1 MESEKVTFIK
11 IMQHKVCFFNQS
23 SVHYRKNVFML
34 MDQELGIDFFFG
46 DSRKQGAIKELDT
59 SCLKNFKGYF
69 HNIGFGSIYWQNSA
83 IRLLWSD
90 YTDLF
95 TTATHYCLS
104 AWVILLLAPLFG
116 KRVYLWSHGAY
127 GDERGLKRWL
137 TVWKMKRATASL
149 LYGNYAKDLLME
161 WGVPEEKLHVFYNS
175 LAYDEEIEIRKT
187 LLPSGFYQEHF
198 NNNFPNLVFIGRL
211 TAVKKLDMIIR
222 ALSLLRE
229 KGIRVNMTY
238 VGDGPSKDALEA
250 LVRGYGLQE
259 NVWFYGPCYDEKQIA
274 QIVYNADLC
283 VSPGDVGLTAMHAM
297 TFGTPVI
304 SHNNFIHQMP
314 EFEAIEEGRTGAF
327 FRENDVESLAESIHA
342 WLTNGLDR
350 EQVRQNCYQV
360 INNKYNPHRQ
370 VEMIRKVIFN

>member
-1 MESEKVTFIK
+1 
-11 IMQHKVCFFNQS
+11 MQHKVCFFNQS
-23 SVHYRKNVFML
+23 SVHYRKNIFML

-69 HNIGFGSIYWQNSA
+69 HNIGYGPIYWQNGA

-95 TTATHYCLS
+95 TTGVHGCIS
-104 AWVILLLAPLFG
+104 AWVIVLLAPLFG

-127 GDERGLKRWL
+127 GDERGLKKWL
-137 TVWKMKRATASL
+137 TVWKMKRVTASL
-149 LYGNYAKDLLME
+149 LYGNYAKKLLVE

-175 LAYDEEIEIRKT
+175 LAYDEEMEVRKT
-187 LLPSGFYQEHF
+187 LKPTVFYRNHF
-198 NNNFPNLVFIGRL
+198 NNDLPNLIFIGRL
-211 TAVKKLDMIIR
+211 TDVKKLDMVVH
-222 ALSLLRE
+222 AMSMLRD
-229 KGIRVNMTY
+229 KGVKLNMTY
-238 VGDGPSKDALEA
+238 VGDGPKKAELEA
-250 LVRGYGLQE
+250 LVKEHQLQD

-274 QIVYNADLC
+274 QIIYNADLC

-304 SHNNFIHQMP
+304 SHNNFCHQMP
-314 EFEAIEEGRTGAF
+314 EFEAIEDGKTGTF
-327 FRENDVESLAESIHA
+327 FKENEVDSLADSIHT

-350 EQVRQNCYQV
+350 EQIRQNCYDV
-360 INNKYNPHRQ
+360 IDKKYNPHLQ
-370 VEMIRKVIFN
+370 VEMIRKVIYN

>member
-1 MESEKVTFIK
+1 MN
-11 IMQHKVCFFNQS
+11 QHKVCFFNQS
-23 SVHYRKNVFML
+23 SVHYRKNIFML
-34 MDQELGIDFFFG
+34 MDQELGIDFYFG

-69 HNIGFGSIYWQNSA
+69 HNIGYGSLYWQNGA

-116 KRVYLWSHGAY
+116 KRVYMWSHGAY

-137 TVWKMKRATASL
+137 TVWKMKRATGSL
-149 LYGNYAKDLLME
+149 LYGNYAKKLLID

-175 LAYDEEIEIRKT
+175 LAYDEEMEIRKT
-187 LLPSGFYQEHF
+187 LTHSDFYKEHF
-198 NNNFPNLVFIGRL
+198 GNKLPNLVFIGRL

-222 ALSLLRE
+222 AMMLLLN
-229 KGIRVNMTY
+229 KGVQVNMTY
-238 VGDGPSKDALEA
+238 VGDGSSRTALEA
-250 LVRGYGLQE
+250 LVEECGLQE
-259 NVWFYGPCYDEKQIA
+259 NVWFYGPCYEEKQIA
-274 QIVYNADLC
+274 QIIYNADLC

-304 SHNNFIHQMP
+304 SHNNFCHQMP
-314 EFEAIEEGRTGAF
+314 EFEAIEEGKTGAF
-327 FRENDVESLAESIHA
+327 FKENDVESLADTIHA
-342 WLTNGLDR
+342 WLTNRLDR
-350 EQVRQNCYQV
+350 EQIRQNCYDV
-360 INNKYNPHRQ
+360 IDNKYNPHCQ
-370 VEMIRKVIFN
+370 LEMIRKVIFT

>member
-1 MESEKVTFIK
+1 M
-11 IMQHKVCFFNQS
+11 IMPHKVCFFNQS
-23 SVHYRKNVFML
+23 SVHYRKNIFML

-69 HNIGFGSIYWQNSA
+69 HNIGFGAIYWQNGA

-127 GDERGLKRWL
+127 GDEQGLKRWL
-137 TVWKMKRATASL
+137 TVWKMKRATGSL
-149 LYGNYAKDLLME
+149 LYGNHAKKVLTG

-175 LAYDEEIEIRKT
+175 LAYDEEKEVRKT
-187 LLPSGFYQEHF
+187 LAPSGVYQEHF
-198 NNNFPNLVFIGRL
+198 GNSLPNLVFIGRL

-222 ALSLLRE
+222 AMVLLR
-229 KGIRVNMTY
+229 GMGVHVNMTY
-238 VGDGPSKDALEA
+238 VGDGPKKADLEC
-250 LVRGYGLQE
+250 LVHESELEE
-259 NVWFYGPCYDEKQIA
+259 NVWFYGPCYEERQIA
-274 QIVYNADLC
+274 HIIYNADLC

-297 TFGTPVI
+297 AYGTPVI
-304 SHNNFIHQMP
+304 SHNNFCHQMP

-327 FRENDVESLAESIHA
+327 FSENDVESLACCIQG
-342 WLTNGLDR
+342 WLISGQNR
-350 EQVRQNCYQV
+350 EQIRQNCYDV
-360 INNKYNPHRQ
+360 IDSKYNPHRQ
-370 VEMIRKVIFN
+370 VEMIRKVIFKD